1 MERTK
6 YLFIV
11 FLILSSIK
19 TFGISNPSIY
29 RGFIHGNMASW
40 KNVIDSIDALRNKTN
55 IQLLEL
61 INYQYGFIGYS
72 LGKKNNEQA
81 EKYLKAAKANLKT
94 LEAQNYELS
103 TLYAYKAAFVGFD
116 IGLSPLK
123 APFIGPNCMEYAQKS
138 LKLNPNNELAILQ
151 VGNVSY
157 YAPKV
162 FGGSKTEAIKH
173 YTHALKVM
181 EAKPNM
187 HIKDWNY
194 LNLLAVLIIAHS
206 ELKQH
211 ETARK
216 YCVKALAVEPNF
228 HWVKNNL
235 YPKVLK
241 NINNK

>member
-6 YLFIV
+6 YL
-11 FLILSSIK
+11 LILLAFCSISLLK
-19 TFGISNPSIY
+19 GQSNSAIY
-29 RGFIHGNMASW
+29 KGFINGNMASW
-40 KNVIDSIDALRNKTN
+40 KSTIDSIDAIKSKSNT
-55 IQLLEL
+55 QLLEL

-81 EKYLKAAKANLKT
+81 AKYLKEAKANVKH
-94 LEAQNYELS
+94 LEAEKYELS

-116 IGLSPLK
+116 IGLSPIK

-138 LKLNPNNELAILQ
+138 LQLDPSNALAILQ
-151 VGNVSY
+151 LGNVSY

-173 YTHALKVM
+173 YTHALRVM
-181 EAKPNM
+181 ESHRELRTRN
-187 HIKDWNY
+187 WNY
-194 LNLLAVLIIAHS
+194 LNLLAVLIIAHL
-206 ELKQH
+206 EVDQT
-211 ETARK
+211 EAARK

-235 YPKVLK
+235 YPKVQK
-241 NINNK
+241 KINQ

>member
-1 MERTK
+1 MERAK
-6 YLFIV
+6 YLLIV
-11 FLILSSIK
+11 LAFCSISMLK
-19 TFGISNPSIY
+19 GQSNNAIY
-29 RGFIHGNMASW
+29 KGFINGNMASW
-40 KNVIDSIDALRNKTN
+40 KSTIDSIDAIKSKSN

-81 EKYLKAAKANLKT
+81 AKYLKAAKANLKH
-94 LEAQNYELS
+94 LEAEKFELS
-103 TLYAYKAAFVGFD
+103 TLYAYKAAFVGFE
-116 IGLSPLK
+116 IGLSPIK

-138 LKLNPNNELAILQ
+138 LQLDSSNALAILQ
-151 VGNVSY
+151 LGNVSY

-173 YTHALKVM
+173 YTHALRVM
-181 EAKPNM
+181 ESHRELRTRN
-187 HIKDWNY
+187 WNY
-194 LNLLAVLIIAHS
+194 LNLLAVLIIAHL
-206 ELKQH
+206 EVDQT

-241 NINNK
+241 KINQ